1 MMRVSEEDR
10 LFGVSSVTI
19 RNWVDTGRLKCR
31 RLPSGVRVFDE
42 NEVNR
47 VYQKYMSSIEGG
59 DRYVESKQEV

>member
-1 MMRVSEEDR
+1 MMRVSEVAR
-10 LFGVSSVTI
+10 LFGGSRVTI

-47 VYQKYMSSIEGG
+47 VYMSSIEGG

>member
-1 MMRVSEEDR
+1 MMRVSEVAR

-47 VYQKYMSSIEGG
+47 VYQKYMSSVEGG
-59 DRYVESKQEV
+59 DRYVESKQKV